1 MEMKGE
7 YMSGKFWAR
16 QWRASL
22 VAAGVA
28 AALLVISGAWAVHA
42 QSAATP
48 AAPVQPQPPATVPT
62 EIRVHVL
69 ARGGKYLG
77 DDIGGARV
85 TIRDA
90 LSGEVLASGVTRG
103 GSGPADLMTVKQAR
117 TTPLPTDG
125 ASVFTTTLDLA
136 EPRLLEFEAYGPLAA
151 QGSAQRVTSTEWV
164 LPQPFTADGNRVT
177 LELAGLNVDIRDP
190 QTHFLPKTKPPLPI
204 PLRVNV
210 TMMCG
215 CPIGPGLAWEPDAFR
230 VMLLVKRPDGQQEL
244 VELAFDADAP
254 DGAPSQFIGSYTAT
268 LPGIYAGI
276 VLAHEADFG
285 NSGSDRVTWI
295 VP

>member
-1 MEMKGE
+1 LGAAVVAMCLSMIGVWAVQAQ
-7 YMSGKFWAR
+7 SGPKP
-16 QWRASL
+16 
-22 VAAGVA
+22 A
-28 AALLVISGAWAVHA
+28 AAELQAPL
-42 QSAATP
+42 SA
-48 AAPVQPQPPATVPT
+48 PT

-77 DDIGGARV
+77 DDVGGARV

-103 GSGPADLMTVKQAR
+103 GSGPADLMTVEQAR

-136 EPRLLEFEAYGPLAA
+136 EPRLLEFEAFGPLAA

-190 QTHFLPKTKPPLPI
+190 QTHFLPKAKPPLDI
-204 PLRVNV
+204 PFRVNV

-215 CPIGPGLAWEPDAFR
+215 CPIGPGLAWPPENFQ
-230 VMLLVKRPDGQQEL
+230 VTLLVKRPDGQQEL
-244 VELAFDADAP
+244 VELTFDADAP

-268 LPGIYAGI
+268 LPGIYEGI
-276 VLAHEADFG
+276 VLAHEANFG

>member
-1 MEMKGE
+1 MWQRGLLGAAVVAMCLSVIGVWVVQAQ
-7 YMSGKFWAR
+7 SGPKP
-16 QWRASL
+16 
-22 VAAGVA
+22 A
-28 AALLVISGAWAVHA
+28 AAEPQAPL
-42 QSAATP
+42 SA
-48 AAPVQPQPPATVPT
+48 PT

-77 DDIGGARV
+77 DDVGGARV

-103 GSGPADLMTVKQAR
+103 GSGPADLMTVEQAR

-136 EPRLLEFEAYGPLAA
+136 EPRLLEFEAFGPLAA

-164 LPQPFTADGNRVT
+164 LPQPFTADGNRIT

-190 QTHFLPKTKPPLPI
+190 QTHFLPKAKPPLDI
-204 PLRVNV
+204 PFRVNV

-215 CPIGPGLAWEPDAFR
+215 CPIGPGLAWPPENFQ
-230 VMLLVKRPDGQQEL
+230 VTLLVKRPDGQQEL
-244 VELAFDADAP
+244 VELTFDADAP

-268 LPGIYAGI
+268 APGIYEGI
-276 VLAHEADFG
+276 VLAHEANFG

>member
-1 MEMKGE
+1 MP
-7 YMSGKFWAR
+7 GKFQTVR
-16 QWRASL
+16 WRASL
-22 VAAGVA
+22 VAAVVA
-28 AALLVISGAWAVHA
+28 AVLLVITGAWTVHA
-42 QSAATP
+42 QGAATP
-48 AAPVQPQPPATVPT
+48 AAPAQPQPPATVLT

-151 QGSAQRVTSTEWV
+151 QGSVQRVTSTEWV

-204 PLRVNV
+204 PFRVNV

-215 CPIGPGLAWEPDAFR
+215 CPIGPGLAWEPDAFE
-230 VMLLVKRPDGQQEL
+230 VTLLVKRPDGQQEL
-244 VELAFDADAP
+244 VDLAFDADAP

-268 LPGIYAGI
+268 LPGIYEGI
-276 VLAHEADFG
+276 VLAHEANFG